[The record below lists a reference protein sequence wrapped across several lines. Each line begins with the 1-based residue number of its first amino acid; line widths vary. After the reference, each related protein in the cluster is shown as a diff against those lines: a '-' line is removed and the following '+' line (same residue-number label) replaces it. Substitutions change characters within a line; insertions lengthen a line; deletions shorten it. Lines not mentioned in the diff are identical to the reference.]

1 MKATRLN
8 APCSGV
14 EYYKAHGMDAQ
25 EIFRNQ
31 DDFAIA
37 DNKKLL
43 QCTLRGS
50 PTIQSTHQRN
60 LYKVKIFVECATA
73 SYNFYHRFLMGRSEG
88 REEML
93 VGGKRG
99 TFALVIFVSA
109 VARCMIYAA
118 GIMIARAIILFII
131 PLARDA

>member
-37 DNKKLL
+37 DNKKVI
-43 QCTLRGS
+43 TVYSARITDDPKYAS
-50 PTIQSTHQRN
+50 TQS
-60 LYKVKIFVECATA
+60 V
-73 SYNFYHRFLMGRSEG
+73 
-88 REEML
+88 
-93 VGGKRG
+93 
-99 TFALVIFVSA
+99 
-109 VARCMIYAA
+109 
-118 GIMIARAIILFII
+118 
-131 PLARDA
+131 